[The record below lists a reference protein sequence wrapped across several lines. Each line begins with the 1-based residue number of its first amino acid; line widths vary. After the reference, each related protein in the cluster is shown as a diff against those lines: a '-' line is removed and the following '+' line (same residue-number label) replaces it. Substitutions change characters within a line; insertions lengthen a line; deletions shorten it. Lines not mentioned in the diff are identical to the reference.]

1 MISTLIHQ
9 TWETPVLIKGL
20 KIGICFCDF
29 CGYFRCATRVCLKYT
44 PVITCGNGTILPPW
58 ECHESHCELH
68 GCYWLGMTLG
78 TMNIPRNFKC
88 SLAVL
93 PTRQWRKCRLVKL
106 LSGWTFAEKN
116 SEAIYKCI
124 LIISNVL
131 DLPYKDDTFADAK
144 THWGHWGINTQTA
157 LQ

>member
-1 MISTLIHQ
+1 MAPKITCLRLGLGDFNFNSSKMGKL
-9 TWETPVLIKGL
+9 L
-20 KIGICFCDF
+20 KIGICLCE
-29 CGYFRCATRVCLKYT
+29 YFRCATRVCLKYT

-106 LSGWTFAEKN
+106 LSGRTVAEK
-116 SEAIYKCI
+116 K
-124 LIISNVL
+124 
-131 DLPYKDDTFADAK
+131 
-144 THWGHWGINTQTA
+144 Q
-157 LQ
+157 